1 MVKLR
6 RVHSIRMSGVLL
18 GVAIGL
24 FGLSGCTRSPKSIS
38 ISSGT
43 PNGFYSRLADQI
55 GGSASQTVDLP
66 VQNLTSEGSR
76 QNLQRLLDRQTDFA
90 LVQLDVASE
99 AMRQGKIQ
107 AVAMLANE
115 PIHIIANKTA
125 KIRSFSDLTN
135 KRVGMGSE
143 GSGIRFTSESLMKE
157 SKLTVRKDGSSFEQ
171 AFRKLAKRQLDAMI
185 YVGSTGAS
193 EKLRKQLVSNSSFQL
208 LSIPPEVM
216 NYMTSRDPGS
226 YQVAKIAGGTYSA
239 RPAIPNRDIQTL
251 ATATVLVTRPDVT
264 NETVGLLT
272 WSILY
277 NSRQLTPF
285 YPDLQMGEARSLLQQ
300 RLFYIHPGAQL
311 VYAQNADPRDAWLR
325 YIENNSDL
333 QAGIV
338 ILVGTSSIGL
348 LIQLWRRDRSK
359 KLVTATLKRI
369 GELKTLLP
377 HNAQQALAGIDEL
390 SQEHRLMFIEGAV
403 TSEVYEQVRQKT
415 QTFAD
420 QCRNV
425 LEQQRKRFV
434 LDTLLL
440 LDDWQASLQVDP
452 QAALKKLAQIKQQ
465 YRDMLIADQMDIQAY
480 IELMEL
486 TLLSVMT
493 LAPRAE
499 SRSVNSSLLPLQRL
513 NVDIDT
519 ANSISSQE

>member
-6 RVHSIRMSGVLL
+6 RVHSIRISGVLL
-18 GVAIGL
+18 GMAIGL
-24 FGLSGCTRSPKSIS
+24 FGLSGCNRSPRSIS

-43 PNGFYSRLADQI
+43 PNGFYSRLAEKI

-66 VQNLTSEGSR
+66 VQNLSSEGSR
-76 QNLQRLLDRQTDFA
+76 QNLQRLLDRQTEFA
-90 LVQLDVASE
+90 LVQLDVAND

-107 AVAMLANE
+107 AVAILANE
-115 PIHIIANKTA
+115 PLHIIVNKTA
-125 KIRSFSDLTN
+125 KIRSFSDLKN
-135 KRVGMGSE
+135 KRIGMGSE
-143 GSGIRFTSESLMKE
+143 GSGIRFTSELLMKNA
-157 SKLTVRKDGSSFEQ
+157 KLTVREDGSSFEQ
-171 AFRKLAKRQLDAMI
+171 AFRKLAKQQLDAMI

-193 EKLRKQLVSNSSFQL
+193 EKLRKQLVSNASFQL
-208 LSIPPEVM
+208 LPVPPELI
-216 NYMTSRDPGS
+216 NYATSRDPGA
-226 YQVAKIAGGTYSA
+226 YQIAEITKGTYSA
-239 RPAIPNRDIQTL
+239 RPAIPNRNIQTL
-251 ATATVLVTRPDVT
+251 ATSTVLVTRPDVS
-264 NETVGLLT
+264 NETVGLFT

-285 YPDLQMGEARSLLQQ
+285 YPDLQTGEARSLLQQ
-300 RLFYIHPGAQL
+300 GLFEIHPGAQL
-311 VYAQNADPRDAWLR
+311 VYTQNADPRDAWLR

-425 LEQQRKRFV
+425 LEQQRRRFV

-452 QAALKKLAQIKQQ
+452 QAALQKLAQIKQQ
-465 YRDMLIADQMDIQAY
+465 YRDMLISDQMDIQAY

-493 LAPRAE
+493 LAPRTE
-499 SRSVNSSLLPLQRL
+499 SRFLNSSLLSLQHL
-513 NVDIDT
+513 DVDIDAT
-519 ANSISSQE
+519 NSISNKE